1 MYRIE
6 ASKGRVMKKA
16 LVGLFAIAALVG
28 TPALAADMP
37 AKAPSTPAPAYD
49 WTGFYIGVNAGWAW
63 ENTTFDYSVTGA
75 TPTTAS
81 SGGVPGPLPFSFTP
95 DGAVAG
101 GTIGYNWQ
109 FSPSWAFGLEA
120 DWDWTNAWG
129 AVACPVITFSCQS
142 KLSDLGS
149 ARARFGY
156 VWNEFFIY
164 ATGGAAWGNVTNQ
177 TVSDPGVTAGTS
189 STRLGYMAGLGVEAP
204 IFQTLSMKAE
214 WLYYDLGTA
223 SYVVDNPSTQNLSAR
238 EWGSTVRAGFN
249 WRFNWGGPISKY

>member
-6 ASKGRVMKKA
+6 VGKGRVMKKA
-16 LVGLFAIAALVG
+16 LVGLVAIAALVG

-37 AKAPSTPAPAYD
+37 MKAPSTPAPAYS
-49 WTGFYIGVNAGWAW
+49 WTGFYIGANAGGAW
-63 ENTTFDYSVTGA
+63 DETQFQYNVTGA
-75 TPTTAS
+75 TPATAS
-81 SGGVPGPLPFSFTP
+81 SGGAPAPSPFRV
-95 DGAVAG
+95 DYGGGIAG

-120 DWDWTNAWG
+120 DWDWTDVSG
-129 AVACPVITFSCQS
+129 AIGCPVSSFSCQS

-149 ARARFGY
+149 GRARFGY

-164 ATGGAAWGNVTNQ
+164 ATGGAAWGDVTNQ
-177 TVSDPGVTAGTS
+177 TVSPAGVTAGTK
-189 STRLGYMAGLGVEAP
+189 STKVGYMAGMGVEAP
-204 IFQTLSMKAE
+204 VFQTLSMKFE

-223 SYVVDNPSTQNLSAR
+223 NYVVDNPSTQSISAR

-249 WRFNWGGPISKY
+249 WRFNWGGPMRY